1 MDNRLQQ
8 LETLGIDVE
17 TTLKRFCGNVNLLMS
32 MLEVFVRE
40 DTLEKLPEA
49 MRAKDYEA
57 AESIAHAVKG
67 TAANLGLASLSTRCD
82 ALVQAIR
89 ANHLCNVDDLAL
101 AALESYRTARANI
114 NALS

>member
-17 TTLKRFCGNVNLLMS
+17 TTLKRFCGNANLLMS

-67 TAANLGLASLSTRCD
+67 TAANLGLAALSAQCD

-89 ANHLCNVDDLAL
+89 TNQLHDAESLTSTAL
-101 AALESYRTARANI
+101 ASYRAVRAYI
-114 NALS
+114 AAFS

>member
-17 TTLKRFCGNVNLLMS
+17 TTLKRFCGNANLLMS

-49 MRAKDYEA
+49 MRA
-57 AESIAHAVKG
+57 
-67 TAANLGLASLSTRCD
+67 
-82 ALVQAIR
+82 
-89 ANHLCNVDDLAL
+89 
-101 AALESYRTARANI
+101 
-114 NALS
+114 